1 MKYRCLVLDHDDTVV
16 NSTAAVHYPPFVAA
30 LKALRPGITLSLE
43 DYFLFNFD
51 PGFSAYCDNVLHF
64 TKAEQA
70 WQEENWLRYVADHV
84 PSAYSGMRETLLRF
98 RAEGGLLCVV
108 SHSFRKNILRDYAAN
123 GLPTPDLIFGWDEPP
138 EMRKPSPQPP
148 LCPFARGG
156 GRSGRFEARQG
167 YGRRLRRGFYR
178 RGLGAPH
185 SPHRELYEGLRRA
198 LLRIGRRAGQNSFRS
213 VLKAKLLRRAPR
225 FLKAA

>member
-30 LKALRPGITLSLE
+30 LKALRPDITLSLE

-51 PGFSAYCDNVLHF
+51 PGFSTYCDNVLHF

-84 PSAYSGMRETLLRF
+84 PSAYPGMRETLLRF

-138 EMRKPSPQPP
+138 EMRKPSPQP
-148 LCPFARGG
+148 LLEILRRFALSPGDAVVVDDLKPGKDMADACGVDFIAAGWAHRIP
-156 GRSGRFEARQG
+156 RIVNYMKASGARYCESVAELDKILFEA
-167 YGRRLRRGFYR
+167 
-178 RGLGAPH
+178 
-185 SPHRELYEGLRRA
+185 S
-198 LLRIGRRAGQNSFRS
+198 
-213 VLKAKLLRRAPR
+213 
-225 FLKAA
+225 

>member
-84 PSAYSGMRETLLRF
+84 PSAYPGMRETLLRF
-98 RAEGGLLCVV
+98 RAEGCFA
-108 SHSFRKNILRDYAAN
+108 SCRIPFERISFGI
-123 GLPTPDLIFGWDEPP
+123 T
-138 EMRKPSPQPP
+138 
-148 LCPFARGG
+148 
-156 GRSGRFEARQG
+156 
-167 YGRRLRRGFYR
+167 RRTACRR
-178 RGLGAPH
+178 P
-185 SPHRELYEGLRRA
+185 
-198 LLRIGRRAGQNSFRS
+198 I
-213 VLKAKLLRRAPR
+213 
-225 FLKAA
+225 

>member
-84 PSAYSGMRETLLRF
+84 PSAYPGMRETLLRF

-138 EMRKPSPQPP
+138 EMRKPSPRP
-148 LCPFARGG
+148 LLEILRRFALSPGEAVVVDDLKPGKDMADACGVDFIAAGWAHRIP
-156 GRSGRFEARQG
+156 RIVNYMKASGARYCESVAELDKILFEA
-167 YGRRLRRGFYR
+167 
-178 RGLGAPH
+178 
-185 SPHRELYEGLRRA
+185 S
-198 LLRIGRRAGQNSFRS
+198 
-213 VLKAKLLRRAPR
+213 
-225 FLKAA
+225 

>member
-138 EMRKPSPQPP
+138 EMRKPSPQP
-148 LCPFARGG
+148 LLEILRRFALSPGEAVVVDDLKPGKDMADACGVDFIAAGWAHRIP
-156 GRSGRFEARQG
+156 RIVNYMKASGARYCESVAELDKILFEA
-167 YGRRLRRGFYR
+167 
-178 RGLGAPH
+178 
-185 SPHRELYEGLRRA
+185 S
-198 LLRIGRRAGQNSFRS
+198 
-213 VLKAKLLRRAPR
+213 
-225 FLKAA
+225 